1 MGINFFDYLSD
12 VLNRTAAM
20 PPGSKPEAYRNLLP
34 DKWTKE

>member
-20 PPGSKPEAYRNLLP
+20 PPESKPEAYRDLLP